1 MNQPRR
7 RLSSRNVVLL
17 MCGVE
22 VLSMTGFATYPAL
35 LPVLRADWGLSNSQA
50 GLISGVFFA
59 GYMAATPLLVGL
71 TDRIDARRIYLLATA
86 LAFMGSLGFA
96 LFAHNLMTAMF
107 FQAMVGAGLA
117 GTYMPGLRLLTDHFQ
132 GATPSRAVAFYTSTF
147 GLGTS
152 ASLLLSGA
160 IEPLGWNWAFA
171 AAALGPLLSGIL
183 VFTLFPARP
192 PEQSGATP
200 GMFFDFRPVLRNREA
215 LGYILGYSVHCWELF
230 GLRSWL
236 PAFFAFSLGLT
247 SSQGGFWFGAAA
259 LAAWIN
265 MIGPVASIFGNEV
278 AVRKGRKK
286 VILTV
291 MTASGVLACLIG
303 FSAPLP
309 IIVVFTLMAVYFLMI
324 MGDSAALTAGLVA
337 AAEPGRKGVTMA
349 LHSLLGF
356 GAGFLAPLAFGM
368 VLDAAGGNESVPA
381 WGFAFAALGMW
392 SLVTVVISLLRF
404 GVKTRG

>member
-1 MNQPRR
+1 MIQPRR

-50 GLISGVFFA
+50 GLISGIFFA
-59 GYMAATPLLVGL
+59 GYMAATPILVGL

-152 ASLLLSGA
+152 GSLFLSGA
-160 IEPLGWNWAFA
+160 IEPLGWNWAFV
-171 AAALGPLLSGIL
+171 AAALGPLISGIL

-192 PEQSGATP
+192 AEPSGATP
-200 GMFFDFRPVLRNREA
+200 DMFFDFRPVLRNRDA
-215 LGYILGYSVHCWELF
+215 MGFILGYSVHCWELF

-236 PAFFAFSLGLT
+236 PAFFAFSLGLS

-265 MIGPVASIFGNEV
+265 MIGPLASIFGNEV

-286 VILTV
+286 VILAV
-291 MTASGVLACLIG
+291 MAASGGLACLVG

-309 IIVVFTLMAVYFLMI
+309 IIVVFTLMAVYFLLV
-324 MGDSAALTAGLVA
+324 MGDSASLTAGLVA

-349 LHSLLGF
+349 LHSLMGF
-356 GAGFLAPLAFGM
+356 GAGFLAPLAFGA

-381 WGFAFAALGMW
+381 WGFAFAALGVW
-392 SLVTVVISLLRF
+392 SLVAVAISLLR
-404 GVKTRG
+404 RGIKPQS